1 MDLIKK
7 LFTDMGYTNVRTYI
21 QSGNVIFDS
30 PEHDCQCI
38 GLSIE
43 KVLRDQ
49 LGYEVPV
56 FLYAPAQLQSIV
68 KVCPFH
74 SVPANV
80 ALHVSFLSVV
90 PSNVYVESL
99 MQFQTEQERFEVVGN
114 VVYIMVLQG
123 KYGKT
128 KFSNTFLEKKL
139 KVNATT
145 RNWAIVKKMAA
156 V

>member
-1 MDLIKK
+1 MGSRVVKMDLIKK

-56 FLYAPAQLQSIV
+56 FLYAPAQL
-68 KVCPFH
+68 
-74 SVPANV
+74 
-80 ALHVSFLSVV
+80 
-90 PSNVYVESL
+90 
-99 MQFQTEQERFEVVGN
+99 
-114 VVYIMVLQG
+114 
-123 KYGKT
+123 
-128 KFSNTFLEKKL
+128 
-139 KVNATT
+139 
-145 RNWAIVKKMAA
+145 
-156 V
+156 